1 MAVKTREEYI
11 ESIRKQKPKV
21 YVNGEKVENVV
32 ESPHFRTTLN
42 HMAMTYDWANDPRYK
57 DLVTFESPLIN
68 ERCSIWTCFPDD
80 LEQALQVYKT
90 LCSRYL
96 CWICLAGVAPLGVT
110 YELEKETGIPYHQRE
125 VAHMKRL
132 QHDDVRCCAGLTDP
146 KGDRALNPS
155 QQSDPDL
162 YLRVVE
168 KLSDGIIVR
177 GAKAHTTNAPCANWI
192 NVAPSRVLG
201 EEDKDYAISF
211 SIPVDTPGITYIC
224 RPAAG
229 PLEPTRDNP
238 ISSYM
243 NDIDCISIFD
253 DVFVP
258 WENVFLCGE
267 WQYTTGRV
275 QNFAA
280 QARFRK
286 CACTSARLDLVT
298 GVAALIA
305 EYNGIGKASHVRSKL
320 TDMMIASQI
329 GYGSALAAAR
339 LVAKGDYRAAT
350 GVANA
355 GCYHL
360 RLKLYEA
367 LGTLMELAGGF
378 STTLPLEADFQN
390 SETRACIEKFLKGKT
405 GVPTQDRFRAFQLVH
420 DLTASEYSG
429 YLRSSILCSMGPP
442 ETQRVEVYRSYDLKE
457 RMEIAKA
464 LSLGKNG
471 H

>member
-1 MAVKTREEYI
+1 
-11 ESIRKQKPKV
+11 
-21 YVNGEKVENVV
+21 
-32 ESPHFRTTLN
+32 
-42 HMAMTYDWANDPRYK
+42 
-57 DLVTFESPLIN
+57 
-68 ERCSIWTCFPDD
+68 
-80 LEQALQVYKT
+80 
-90 LCSRYL
+90 
-96 CWICLAGVAPLGVT
+96 
-110 YELEKETGIPYHQRE
+110 
-125 VAHMKRL
+125 
-132 QHDDVRCCAGLTDP
+132 
-146 KGDRALNPS
+146 
-155 QQSDPDL
+155 
-162 YLRVVE
+162 
-168 KLSDGIIVR
+168 
-177 GAKAHTTNAPCANWI
+177 
-192 NVAPSRVLG
+192 
-201 EEDKDYAISF
+201 
-211 SIPVDTPGITYIC
+211 
-224 RPAAG
+224 
-229 PLEPTRDNP
+229 
-238 ISSYM
+238 
-243 NDIDCISIFD
+243 
-253 DVFVP
+253 
-258 WENVFLCGE
+258 
-267 WQYTTGRV
+267 
-275 QNFAA
+275 
-280 QARFRK
+280 
-286 CACTSARLDLVT
+286 
-298 GVAALIA
+298 VAALIA

-442 ETQRVEVYRSYDLKE
+442 ETQRVEVYRSYDLEE